1 MTLDEDVAQKTRE
14 LAMKLKK
21 PFKVVL
27 NEALRKG
34 LEEVEKPVRR
44 LQYRTK
50 PHEMGLREGLS
61 VDNIQELI
69 TQVEGENRR

>member
-1 MTLDEDVAQKTRE
+1 MKTTLTLDEDVAQKTRE
-14 LAMKLKK
+14 LAAKLKK

-44 LQYRTK
+44 QQYRTN
-50 PHEMGLREGLS
+50 PL
-61 VDNIQELI
+61 LI
-69 TQVEGENRR
+69 SAVFLNPNPGQYDMC